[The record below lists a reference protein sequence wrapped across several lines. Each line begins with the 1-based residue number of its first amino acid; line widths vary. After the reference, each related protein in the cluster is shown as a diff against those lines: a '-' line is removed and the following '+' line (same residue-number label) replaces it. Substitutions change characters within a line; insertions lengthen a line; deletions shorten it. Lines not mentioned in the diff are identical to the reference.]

1 MSKTK
6 LQSYYVGESLP
17 RNLDIGTKLDH
28 FIMRYFLQVY
38 GSRDDLAISLR
49 NLTNDFGRLREGPVN
64 DYGKPLLPFNDRH
77 EIDCRRD
84 PRESGLGCFL
94 AGDVRANEQ
103 VLDIL

>member
-1 MSKTK
+1 M
-6 LQSYYVGESLP
+6 
-17 RNLDIGTKLDH
+17 DH
-28 FIMRYFLQVY
+28 FIKRCVLQVY